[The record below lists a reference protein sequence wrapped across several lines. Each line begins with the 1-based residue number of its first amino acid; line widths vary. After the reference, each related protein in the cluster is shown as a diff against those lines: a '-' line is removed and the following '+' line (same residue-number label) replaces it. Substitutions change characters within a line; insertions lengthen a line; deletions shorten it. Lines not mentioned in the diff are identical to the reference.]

1 MTVSLE
7 RIRSNLTPRFPG
19 LEQVGETVLR
29 FERKAHDRAYAVCY
43 VDVSPEI
50 PNTPTLLN
58 EYQERIVGKWYFQG
72 RKSLQWSN
80 YLFFVVDTAPPP
92 ETRVVVERD
101 RRYARKFVVT
111 EPELDTALSPPKY
124 KVSDAIIKTDILT
137 TWTNVLAEA
146 SLDRA
151 ILNDESMPRRLELIE
166 EHFGQK
172 TSNVLKSLGTPRTA
186 TQPFLKRI
194 VLEKFRPF
202 PQTREFDLGTV
213 TLFCGVNGSGKTSV
227 LEAIELVYCGQTKR
241 NPKTSGAYTIQA
253 LYADG
258 KPPEKAND
266 KRPASLF
273 RERNLAWYGQFE
285 QRTSNLYQM
294 FGRFNFLN
302 TDAAVGLSES
312 KSQADLEDDLSKL
325 LVGPD
330 ASKTW
335 EIIGKTADKL
345 GDKVKELQSLR
356 NQVDQELASVNRQII
371 AAGDLK
377 QESGAIL
384 QKLDGLL
391 SEASWKRPEGEV
403 AASVKKLVE
412 SLSLFGP
419 IVREAIK
426 CEWAA
431 APVTLDSLRQFVSDA
446 RSRTDSADNK
456 IKQLATFQAT
466 ERRLAQ
472 ELSLNEQKLRALT
485 EFRELVEVG
494 LPQRLADKDALAPLI
509 TKHQQN
515 IAGFDASGMQTHLDA
530 VKGQTVAEFAKSAT
544 ATLNDAK
551 LKLTEAKNEYSE
563 FNALRE
569 QTLTLAQQ
577 LREVASQIL
586 KSATDPDVCPLCHH
600 KHPEGELA
608 KHMHAGLD
616 PRIEARAAELLTSI
630 RECESSLKK
639 AEFADKAARWA
650 MQACK
655 RFGEPT
661 SISTT
666 QLLKL
671 LADSAQDLA
680 NLTNRHAVLAEELEQ
695 FEKSGKTSEKL
706 RELLGSLPPETAKAT
721 AEELKLQCETLGHE
735 RIGKES
741 DLNAAKTAT
750 QSLLNDLAE
759 SLGTKDAKLKSI
771 ESALSELKERL
782 VTTEGVVYRLV
793 EFNTPLPSSSSQP
806 LSELAIT
813 IETVRH
819 VAGDYQA
826 TLSKEQSTLSV
837 LAEATKRKEQIEKQ
851 LKGLTP
857 RIDRFTEAREVLTK
871 IQSEHSL
878 SGAMNDALKQNRAA
892 IEDIFSRIHSPAEFS
907 GLGDNLVTLKRKNDG
922 GTATLQQ
929 ISTGQRAAFAL
940 SLFLAQ
946 NAQLRTAPPLILID
960 DPIAHVDDLN
970 CLSFLDYLREVI
982 IAGDRQVVFATAN
995 DKLAAL
1001 FERKFD
1007 FLGEQEFRRY
1017 NLTR

>member
-29 FERKAHDRAYAVCY
+29 FERKAHDRAFAVCY
-43 VDVSPEI
+43 VDVSPQI

-58 EYQERIVGKWYFQG
+58 EYQERVVGKWYFQG

-80 YLFFVVDTAPPP
+80 YLFFVVEAPPPP
-92 ETRVVVERD
+92 ETRVIVERD

-124 KVSDAIIKTDILT
+124 KVSDAVIKTDILT
-137 TWTNVLAEA
+137 TWTNLLAEA
-146 SLDRA
+146 NLDRA
-151 ILNDESMPRRLELIE
+151 ILNDETMPRRLELIE

-172 TSNVLKSLGTPRTA
+172 TSEILKSLGTPRTA

-227 LEAIELVYCGQTKR
+227 LEAIELVYCGQAKR
-241 NPKTSGAYTIQA
+241 NPKTSGAYTINA
-253 LYADG
+253 TYSDG
-258 KPPEKAND
+258 KTEKAND
-266 KRPASLF
+266 KRPTSVF
-273 RERNLAWYGQFE
+273 RDRNLAWYGQFE
-285 QRTSNLYQM
+285 QKISNLYQI

-335 EIIGKTADKL
+335 EVIGKTADKL
-345 GDKVKELQSLR
+345 DDKVKELQSLR
-356 NQVDQELASVNRQII
+356 NQVDQELASVNRQIA

-384 QKLDGLL
+384 QKLDDLL
-391 SEASWKRPEGEV
+391 SGASWKRPEGEA
-403 AASVKKLVE
+403 AASVKELVE

-431 APVTLDSLRQFVSDA
+431 APVTLDSLRQFVADA
-446 RSRTDSADNK
+446 RSRTESADNK
-456 IKQLATFQAT
+456 IKQLATSQAT

-472 ELSLNEQKLRALT
+472 ELSLNEQKVRSLT

-509 TKHQQN
+509 AKHQQN
-515 IAGFDASGMQTHLDA
+515 IAGFDASAMQTHLEA

-551 LKLTEAKNEYSE
+551 QKLTEAKNEYSE

-569 QTLTLAQQ
+569 QSSTLAQQ
-577 LREVASQIL
+577 LRDVASQIL

-608 KHMHAGLD
+608 THMHAGLD

-630 RECESSLKK
+630 REGESSLKN
-639 AEFADKAARWA
+639 AELADKTARWA
-650 MQACK
+650 VQACK

-671 LADSAQDLA
+671 VADSDQELA
-680 NLTNRHAVLAEELEQ
+680 NLTNRHALLTEELEQ
-695 FEKSGKTSEKL
+695 FEKAGKTAEKL
-706 RELLGSLPPETAKAT
+706 RELLGSLPSETAKAT
-721 AEELKLQCETLGHE
+721 AEELKQQCETLEHE
-735 RIGKES
+735 RIGKEA
-741 DLNAAKTAT
+741 DRNAAKTAI
-750 QSLLNDLAE
+750 QSLLNEMAE
-759 SLGTKDAKLKSI
+759 SLSTKDAKLKSI
-771 ESALSELKERL
+771 ESALSELKERQ
-782 VTTEGVVYRLV
+782 VTTESVISRLTA
-793 EFNTPLPSSSSQP
+793 FDTALPSSSSQP

-813 IETVRH
+813 VDTVRQ

-857 RIDRFTEAREVLTK
+857 RIDRLTEAREVLTK
-871 IQSEHSL
+871 IQGEHSL
-878 SGAMNDALKQNRAA
+878 SGAMNDALKQNRTA

-907 GLGDNLVTLKRKNDG
+907 GVGDNLITLKRKIDG

-1007 FLGEQEFRRY
+1007 FLGSEEFRRY

>member
-1 MTVSLE
+1 MTVLLE
-7 RIRSNLTPRFPG
+7 RIRSNLSPRFPG
-19 LEQVGETVLR
+19 LEQVGEMVLR
-29 FERKAHDRAYAVCY
+29 FERKAHDRAFAVCY
-43 VDVSPEI
+43 VDVSPQI
-50 PNTPTLLN
+50 PNTPTLLY

-80 YLFFVVDTAPPP
+80 YLFFVVEAPPSP
-92 ETRVVVERD
+92 ETRDIVERD

-124 KVSDAIIKTDILT
+124 KVSDSVIKTDILT
-137 TWTNVLAEA
+137 TWTNLLAEA
-146 SLDRA
+146 NLDRA
-151 ILNDESMPRRLELIE
+151 ILNHESMPRRLELIE

-172 TSNVLKSLGTPRTA
+172 TSEVLKSLGTPLTA

-194 VLEKFRPF
+194 VLDKFRPF

-241 NPKTSGAYTIQA
+241 NPQTSGTYTINA
-253 LYADG
+253 TYSDG
-258 KPPEKAND
+258 KTEKAND
-266 KRPASLF
+266 KRSTSIF
-273 RERNLAWYGQFE
+273 RDRNLSWYGQFE
-285 QRTSNLYQM
+285 QKRSYLYQI
-294 FGRFNFLN
+294 FGRYNFLN
-302 TDAAVGLSES
+302 TDAAVGLGQS
-312 KSQADLEDDLSKL
+312 KSEAELEDDLSKL

-335 EIIGKTADKL
+335 EVIGKTADKL
-345 GDKVKELQSLR
+345 DDKIKELQSLR
-356 NQVDQELASVNRQII
+356 NQVDQELASVNRQI
-371 AAGDLK
+371 AASSNLK

-384 QKLDGLL
+384 QKLDDLL
-391 SEASWKRPEGEV
+391 SESSWKRPEGEP
-403 AASVKKLVE
+403 ATSIKELVE
-412 SLSLFGP
+412 SLSLFGT

-431 APVTLDSLRQFVSDA
+431 APVTLDSLRQFVADA
-446 RSRTDSADNK
+446 RSRAESADTK
-456 IKQLATFQAT
+456 IKLLATSQAT
-466 ERRLAQ
+466 ERRLTQ

-494 LPQRLADKDALAPLI
+494 LPQRLADKDALVPLI
-509 TKHQQN
+509 GKLQQK
-515 IAGFDASGMQTHLDA
+515 IAGFDASGMQSHFEA
-530 VKGQTVAEFAKSAT
+530 VKGQTVAEFAKSES
-544 ATLNDAK
+544 ATLSDAK
-551 LKLTEAKNEYSE
+551 RALNEAKIEYSE

-569 QTLTLAQQ
+569 QSSTLAQQ
-577 LREVASQIL
+577 LRDVASQIL
-586 KSATDPDVCPLCHH
+586 KSATDPDICPLCHH
-600 KHPEGELA
+600 KHPEGELSE
-608 KHMHAGLD
+608 HMHAGLD
-616 PRIEARAAELLTSI
+616 PRIEARAVELLKSI
-630 RECESSLKK
+630 REGESSLKNS
-639 AEFADKAARWA
+639 ELADKAARWA
-650 MQACK
+650 VQACK

-671 LADSAQDLA
+671 LADGAQEVA
-680 NLTNRHAVLAEELEQ
+680 NLTNRLTLLTEELEQ
-695 FEKSGKTSEKL
+695 FEKTGKTAEKL
-706 RELLGSLPPETAKAT
+706 RELLGKLPPETAKPT
-721 AEELKLQCETLGHE
+721 PEELKQQCETLEHE
-735 RIGKES
+735 RIGKETE
-741 DLNAAKTAT
+741 LNATRTAI
-750 QSLLNDLAE
+750 QSLLNEMAE

-771 ESALSELKERL
+771 ESALSELKERQ

-793 EFNTPLPSSSSQP
+793 EFNLVLPSSSSPP

-813 IETVRH
+813 IETVRQ
-819 VAGDYQA
+819 VAGDFQA
-826 TLSKEQSTLSV
+826 TLSREQSTLSV

-851 LKGLTP
+851 LKVFTP
-857 RIDRFTEAREVLTK
+857 RIDRLTEAREVLTK
-871 IQSEHSL
+871 IRSEHSL
-878 SGAMNDALKQNRAA
+878 SGAMNDALKHNRAA
-892 IEDIFSRIHSPAEFS
+892 IEDIFSRIHSPADFS
-907 GLGDNLVTLKRKNDG
+907 GLGDNLITLKRKSDG

-982 IAGDRQVVFATAN
+982 LAGDRQVVFATAN

-1007 FLGEQEFRRY
+1007 FLGSEDFRRY